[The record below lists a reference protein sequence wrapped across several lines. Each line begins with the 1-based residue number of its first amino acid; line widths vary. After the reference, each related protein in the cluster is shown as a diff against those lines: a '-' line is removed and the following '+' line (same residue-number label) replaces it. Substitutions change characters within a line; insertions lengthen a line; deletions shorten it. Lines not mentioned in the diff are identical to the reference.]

1 MAARSAPPSDVAP
14 RRHPDTVRRISDAVV
29 VLGVG
34 MAFVVI
40 VLLLATV
47 ANGGNRR
54 TRPSLVA
61 PETSAPMGQAES
73 WLAANLRDDQRVVVD
88 AAAGQELVGQGLDDR
103 QVVEIPTSGSLVN
116 EPNRWAGSAYLVSS
130 PDLRSRIQGLP
141 DLQSAIDGWTAV
153 AAFGG
158 DADRVEIRRIESGS
172 AGELHE
178 RAVSAQALRL
188 RAGGDLADNPNVTAS
203 PVAMSA
209 LRSGQVD
216 ERVLSVL
223 ATFSATHQLHVTDFP
238 TVEGEDVV
246 GMPRRIVEI
255 DRIDDRAVA
264 VDGSGLS
271 PFETYLDAQ
280 RRSYRPASLTTDPD
294 PSGDAVI
301 RVTYAA

>member
-1 MAARSAPPSDVAP
+1 MAARSAPHSDVAP
-14 RRHPDTVRRISDAVV
+14 PRHPDAAPRLSDAVV

-34 MAFVVI
+34 VAFVAI
-40 VLLLATV
+40 VLLLAAV
-47 ANGGNRR
+47 ANGGNRH

-61 PETSAPMGQAES
+61 PETTAPMRQAES

-88 AAAGQELVGQGLDDR
+88 AAAGQELVAQGLKDR
-103 QVVEIPTSGSLVN
+103 QVVEIPVSGSLVS
-116 EPNRWAGSAYLVSS
+116 EPSRWDGSTYLVSG
-130 PDLRSRIQGLP
+130 PDLRARIQGLP
-141 DLQSAIDGWTAV
+141 ELQSAIEGWTAV

-158 DADRVEIRRIESGS
+158 DADRVEIRRITAGS
-172 AGELHE
+172 AGERHE
-178 RAVSAQALRL
+178 QDVSAQALRL

-203 PVAMSA
+203 PDALSA

-223 ATFSATHQLHVTDFP
+223 ATFSVTHELHITGFP
-238 TVEGEDVV
+238 TIEGEDVV
-246 GMPRRIVEI
+246 GMPRRVVEI

-280 RRSYRPASLTTDPD
+280 RQSYRPVSVITDPD
-294 PSGDAVI
+294 PSGDSVI